1 LSNKNRKKTASTSV
15 RSVSRDGKKPFEWT
29 KKRKIAAAVIGASV
43 LAAIVFVV
51 IILVMQ
57 IGTVR
62 PIKSTDEE
70 AREVGKVAGFTVR
83 YEELRYITLT
93 CREQLDAEFGIE
105 YELLD
110 VEGRARYEAALS
122 SMVADK
128 IKSNY
133 VILSLCEK
141 YGIATDSKA
150 ADEYVAEQLQTLVD
164 EELGGSVKKYR
175 EWLAENKLTDSFLR
189 LMYKVDYLESKL
201 LDKFVEDKIGIEYDN
216 KNKAEFVDYVMNG
229 GDYVKTIHAFY
240 PHKHPNPQN
249 TAYNAYSRAVAALD
263 NLKAIEDSE
272 ARFERMRTEIGKA
285 PFVQGFSVT
294 GSDYYF
300 TYGQMGEKYESEAFS
315 LDIYGVGDL
324 IRTNDGYYVIMRVP
338 MVEDEVQMRVNEL
351 LSQYQYATL
360 KRAEDA
366 RREELTFEGNEYFD
380 GLKLIDIK

>member
-1 LSNKNRKKTASTSV
+1 MSNKNKKKKALTGTDKTRENS
-15 RSVSRDGKKPFEWT
+15 KKPFVWT
-29 KKRKIAAAVIGASV
+29 KKKKIAAAIIGAAS
-43 LAAIVFVV
+43 LAAIVSLV

-70 AREVGKVAGFTVR
+70 ARTVGTVAGFEVR

-105 YELLD
+105 YDRLD

-122 SMVADK
+122 SMVEDK

-141 YGIATDSKA
+141 YGIAINSKA
-150 ADEYVAEQLQTLVD
+150 ADNYVSEQLQALVD
-164 EELGGSVKKYR
+164 EELGGSVKNYR
-175 EWLAENKLTDSFLR
+175 DWLAKNNLTDSFVR
-189 LMYKVDYLESKL
+189 LMYKVDYLEAKL
-201 LDKFVEDKIGIEYDN
+201 LDKLVEDKIGIAYDN
-216 KNKAEFVDYVMNG
+216 KTKAEFVDYVLNG

-240 PHKHPNPQN
+240 PHEHPNSAN
-249 TAYNAYSRAVAALD
+249 TEYNAYSRALAALN
-263 NLKAIEDSE
+263 NLNAIENGE

-300 TYGQMGEKYESEAFS
+300 TYGQMSEKYESEAFS

-324 IRTNDGYYVIMRVP
+324 VRTDDGYYVIMRVP
-338 MVEDEVQMRVNEL
+338 MVEDEVRTRAGEL
-351 LSQYQYATL
+351 LSQYQYAVL
-360 KRAEDA
+360 KRAEDTKRA
-366 RREELTFEGNEYFD
+366 ELSFDGNEYFD
-380 GLKLIDIK
+380 GLALIDIE

>member
-1 LSNKNRKKTASTSV
+1 V
-15 RSVSRDGKKPFEWT
+15 EYFYGGKKKDDSADVEKGMESLKELYKIGRGPSSSHTIGPEKACMIF
-29 KKRKIAAAVIGASV
+29 KKKNSNADKFKVILYGS
-43 LAAIVFVV
+43 LAKTGKGHGSDVV
-51 IILVMQ
+51 IRK
-57 IGTVR
+57 TFA
-62 PIKSTDEE
+62 PKEC
-70 AREVGKVAGFTVR
+70 EV
-83 YEELRYITLT
+83 
-93 CREQLDAEFGIE
+93 EF
-105 YELLD
+105 
-110 VEGRARYEAALS
+110 
-122 SMVADK
+122 
-128 IKSNY
+128 N
-133 VILSLCEK
+133 
-141 YGIATDSKA
+141 
-150 ADEYVAEQLQTLVD
+150 
-164 EELGGSVKKYR
+164 
-175 EWLAENKLTDSFLR
+175 
-189 LMYKVDYLESKL
+189 YLESKL

-216 KNKAEFVDYVMNG
+216 KNMADFVDYVMNG

-300 TYGQMGEKYESEAFS
+300 TYGQMSEKYESEAFS
-315 LDIYGVGDL
+315 LDIYGVGEL
-324 IRTNDGYYVIMRVP
+324 IRTDDGYYVIMRVP